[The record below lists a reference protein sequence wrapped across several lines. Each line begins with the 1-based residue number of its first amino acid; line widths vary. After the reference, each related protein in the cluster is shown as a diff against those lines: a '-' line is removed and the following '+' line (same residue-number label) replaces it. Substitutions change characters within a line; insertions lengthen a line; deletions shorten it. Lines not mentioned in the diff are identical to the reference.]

1 MEDAE
6 FEYQQ
11 EQEIFPFFKT
21 SRAVPG
27 LTHPPIAVPE
37 SFPGGKA
44 CGPFS

>member
-11 EQEIFPFFKT
+11 EREIFPFFKT
-21 SRAVPG
+21 SRAVSGP
-27 LTHPPIAVPE
+27 THPPIGVPE

-44 CGPFS
+44 DGPFS